1 MCVTRYDRFITLGKA
16 REIHRFSIEY
26 QSPDIATQAA
36 HKSDSRNAKTA
47 RSSSSSGFLLQTTRG
62 ELGRQG
68 GVGGLDR

>member
-1 MCVTRYDRFITLGKA
+1 MCATRYDRFITLGKA

-47 RSSSSSGFLLQTTRG
+47 RSSSSGFLLQTTRG